1 MNLARSFGALFLL
14 LTSTISQALELGDA
28 AAVGIDPERLERVSR
43 VIENDIARDKI
54 KGGVA
59 LVARDGQIVYHKAF
73 GYADAESEKAMTT
86 DSIFRIASMTKT
98 ITTIGVLILYENGHF
113 QLNDPI
119 SKFLPEFSSMQV
131 ITETDD
137 SGTILA
143 TAPAGSSITII
154 DLLTHTSGIAYP
166 FIPSVV
172 QKLYVDAG
180 IIDGLTV
187 SNQTLASQMQMLAKQ
202 PLLFEPGSSF
212 EYGLNSDLA
221 GYLIEVVS
229 GQPLDEFFRE
239 HITGPLEMDDTW
251 FYLPEES
258 AGRLATLY
266 ADVPEKGLV
275 VSKGDEADIK
285 LDDPNFPIKGAR
297 SYFSGG
303 AGLSSTT
310 HDFARLMQMLLNRGE
325 LDGVRILSR
334 KSVEL
339 MSAPRVDSDG
349 DGVADLA
356 LGLSVVSDLGNYA
369 ELGSVGAYNWGGAF
383 NTTFWIDPAERL
395 IAVFMSQVRP
405 RDTDIGQ
412 RFKTAVYQSLE

>member
-1 MNLARSFGALFLL
+1 
-14 LTSTISQALELGDA
+14 
-28 AAVGIDPERLERVSR
+28 
-43 VIENDIARDKI
+43 
-54 KGGVA
+54 
-59 LVARDGQIVYHKAF
+59 
-73 GYADAESEKAMTT
+73 
-86 DSIFRIASMTKT
+86 
-98 ITTIGVLILYENGHF
+98 
-113 QLNDPI
+113 
-119 SKFLPEFSSMQV
+119 MQV

-187 SNQTLASQMQMLAKQ
+187 SNQTLASQMRMLAKQ